1 MEICMSQIIKNF
13 NRYRYLLGELAKKNI
28 KLKYRR
34 SYLGILWTLIEPLLT
49 MIVLSVVF
57 GELLGRDRQ
66 DPTFDGVPFPV
77 YVLTGRLLYSFFSSS
92 TNSAMKSIR
101 ANGGM
106 IKKVYVPKYMYPLSG
121 ILSNFAIFV
130 ISLVVLV
137 GVMVFFL
144 AKGSYGAPMNGYM
157 FLSLIPLLNLLLLS
171 IGAGLTL
178 ATLCVFFRDIE
189 YLWSVLLMLIMYC
202 SAIFY
207 FASSLSPAKQTLIK
221 VNPLFGIIYNFR
233 RALFGQPFDMTLLA
247 YTFGVSIAA
256 VGIGMFIFYRK
267 QDTFILNI

>member
-1 MEICMSQIIKNF
+1 MSQVIKNF

-49 MIVLSVVF
+49 MIVLSVIF
-57 GELLGRDRQ
+57 GELLQRNGRDAA
-66 DPTFDGVPFPV
+66 FEGVPFPV

-101 ANGGM
+101 TNGGM

-121 ILSNFAIFV
+121 ILSNFVIFL

-137 GVMVFFL
+137 GVMVFFMVS
-144 AKGSYGAPMNGYM
+144 GTYEAPMNWYM
-157 FLSLIPLLNLLLLS
+157 LLSVVPLINLLMLAV
-171 IGAGLTL
+171 GTGLIL

-207 FASSLSPAKQTLIK
+207 FASSLGPQKQALIRA
-221 VNPLFGIIYNFR
+221 NPLFGIIHNFR

-247 YTFGVSIAA
+247 YTFGVSIVAMG
-256 VGIGMFIFYRK
+256 VGMFVFYHK

>member
-1 MEICMSQIIKNF
+1 MIKIVKDGIDTMSQVLKNF

-57 GELLGRDRQ
+57 GKLLGKNAEDKA
-66 DPTFDGVPFPV
+66 FAGVPFPV
-77 YVLTGRLLYSFFSSS
+77 YVLTGRLLYSFFSSA

-101 ANGGM
+101 ANSAM

-121 ILSNFAIFV
+121 ILSNFVIFV

-137 GVMVFFL
+137 GVMLFFV
-144 AKGSYGAPMNGYM
+144 ATGSYKAPINANM
-157 FLSLIPLLNLLLLS
+157 FLTVIPLLNLLILS
-171 IGAGLTL
+171 IGVGLIL

-189 YLWSVLLMLIMYC
+189 YLWSVMLMLIMYC

-207 FASSLSPAKQTLIK
+207 FASKLDGPNGMLIK
-221 VNPLFGIIYNFR
+221 INPLYGIIDNFR
-233 RALFGQPFDMTLLA
+233 RALFGHHFDMVLLG
-247 YTFGVSIAA
+247 YTFGVSIVAFLL
-256 VGIGMFIFYRK
+256 GRFMF
-267 QDTFILNI
+267 